1 MTPLEE
7 LQHVLYGQLHYGNDT
22 SELECI
28 LAALREAKALG
39 YEEGKKDAECQKQ
52 QLAQATQQLDAMTLA
67 VLDAGCPP
75 GESGSDFVIRQ
86 AQQLATARSR
96 ILELEQALRLH
107 LAVDPN
113 DPILIIPKEAQ
124 L

>member
-86 AQQLATARSR
+86 AQQLATAEEE
-96 ILELEQALRLH
+96 IACLNLQ
-107 LAVDPN
+107 
-113 DPILIIPKEAQ
+113 KEER
-124 L
+124 